1 VKEIEALEQMG
12 LASGGRLNNFILVGD
27 EGVVNAPL
35 RFPDEFVR
43 HKILDICGDFY
54 LLGRPI
60 RGRIVARKT
69 GHSDNTALVRQL
81 RDTFGLPAFLRS

>member
-1 VKEIEALEQMG
+1 MG

-43 HKILDICGDFY
+43 HKILDIIGDFY

-69 GHSDNTALVRQL
+69 GHSDNAALL
-81 RDTFGLPAFLRS
+81 RVLRERFGLPALRGV